1 MLTKAVFRRAKV
13 AFDNAHDLDSV
24 LHLFERAVK
33 SNMADTDVYCD
44 AIESCINSR
53 RYKVGFRR
61 LPLSTYSLLHLHV
74 LHLLSQHQNCCDST
88 TSVSDCRCM
97 HVAMAHALA
106 CRCSGK
112 VLASTQI
119 WSN

>member
-1 MLTKAVFRRAKV
+1 M

-53 RYKVGFRR
+53 KYKVGFVG
-61 LPLSTYSLLHLHV
+61 LSIFMYSLLHLHV
-74 LHLLSQHQNCCDST
+74 LHLLSPHDNPCDST
-88 TSVSDCRCM
+88 
-97 HVAMAHALA
+97 HVIIHSSKLQMATQHAKA
-106 CRCSGK
+106 
-112 VLASTQI
+112 V
-119 WSN
+119 